1 MTTIFSD
8 VPYDLIRYIG
18 NYLDY
23 DSTINFN
30 RILDPTER
38 IVHRRFSKQ
47 ELFEHEVVS
56 QRQTLLIASSRINEY
71 SSRTIRGL
79 RKRCRCI
86 VDMMSIMRL
95 HKRGSIVWKT
105 YPKFYDAVMR
115 KCNEILEPE
124 SNFLC
129 DATSNYKKSI
139 KKEAILLKADLEGNI
154 STTNPRRI
162 YKTITIND

>member
-18 NYLDY
+18 KYLDY

-30 RILDPTER
+30 RVLHPSER

-56 QRQTLLIASSRINEY
+56 QRQTLLIAASRNNEY
-71 SSRTIRGL
+71 SSRTKRGL
-79 RKRCRCI
+79 RRRCWCI
-86 VDMMSIMRL
+86 LHMISILRL

-105 YPKFYDAVMR
+105 YPKFYDSLMR
-115 KCNEILEPE
+115 KCNEIIEPE

-129 DATSNYKKSI
+129 QAAPKYKRLI
-139 KKEAILLKADLEGNI
+139 KMAAILLKAELENNI
-154 STTNPRRI
+154 YTTNPPRNCN
-162 YKTITIND
+162 TITITD